1 MKQTIKNLNN
11 LIKKTIFNVKNK
23 TNNKFKIRNFN
34 NLIQKTINKVQNK
47 TNNKSKISNFNKY
60 LISFIALL
68 FCYLFYLSIPV
79 LYDKSWVQNNI
90 EKKLY
95 KEFKINFSTSSDIVF
110 YILPAPHFLI
120 KDTKIFSDNIEKKAT
135 LSEIKN
141 LKVFISQK
149 NFFNKENLNITEVII
164 DNANFL
170 LSRKNF
176 KLLNDY
182 NSNKFS
188 EKKIKIRNSNIFFKD
203 SSNES
208 IAIFKISKAIL
219 FFDDKNLL
227 NLFNLMGEAFNVP
240 FTFDVKKKINPQ
252 LDTEINI
259 DIKDLKLK
267 ISDVSSKKNK
277 NLISG
282 KNTISL
288 LKSKID
294 TKYNIEKNIITF
306 ESGNSRIK
314 NKIIEYKGKLL
325 TDPFDLELD
334 IDLKK
339 YKIFRLFSSDS
350 ILIEFIRSKL
360 LFNKNISLSSTIVS
374 NSDEKELIFHNK
386 EIILNIVNG
395 KINLNKTKLVNK
407 KIGALEIKNSNFFFK
422 DNKLTLSSEI
432 VINIKNFNNLFSFL
446 QTNKRSRKP
455 IKNILVNLDYQFL
468 TNQIEF
474 NKIEIDN
481 KEISGRLLTIIEG
494 LNDTNINNLNK
505 SKRILNNFIT
515 AYEG

>member
-1 MKQTIKNLNN
+1 MKQTIKNFNN
-11 LIKKTIFNVKNK
+11 LIKNTIFNVQNK
-23 TNNKFKIRNFN
+23 TNNKSRISKFN
-34 NLIQKTINKVQNK
+34 NLIQKTIIKVQNK

-60 LISFIALL
+60 LISFISLL

-95 KEFKINFSTSSDIVF
+95 KEFKINFSTSSDISF

-120 KDTKIFSDNIEKKAT
+120 KDSKIFSDNIEKKAT
-135 LSEIKN
+135 LSEIKS

-149 NFFNKENLNITEVII
+149 NLFNKEKLDITEVII

-170 LSRKNF
+170 LSRKSL
-176 KLLNDY
+176 KLLSDY
-182 NSNKFS
+182 NSNRFS
-188 EKKIKIRNSNIFFKD
+188 KKEIKIKNSNIFFKD
-203 SSNES
+203 KSNET
-208 IAIFKISKAIL
+208 IAIFKISKALL

-227 NLFNLMGEAFNVP
+227 NLFNLKGEAFNVP
-240 FTFDVKKKINPQ
+240 FTFDIKKIINPQ

-267 ISDVSSKKNK
+267 IYDVSSKKNK
-277 NLISG
+277 NLKSG

-306 ESGNSRIK
+306 ESSNSRIK
-314 NKIIEYKGKLL
+314 NTRIEYKGKLS
-325 TDPFDLELD
+325 TDPSDLELD
-334 IDLKK
+334 IDLGK
-339 YKIFRLFSSDS
+339 YNIFKLFNSDS

-360 LFNKNISLSSTIVS
+360 LFNRNISLNSTIVS

-386 EIILNIVNG
+386 EIALNIING
-395 KINLNKTKLVNK
+395 KMNLNKTKLVNK
-407 KIGALEIKNSNFFFK
+407 KIGTLEIENSNFFFK
-422 DNKLTLSSEI
+422 DNKLTLNSEI
-432 VINIKNFNNLFSFL
+432 VIDIKNFDHLFSLL

-455 IKNILVNLDYQFL
+455 IKTILVNLDYQFL

-474 NKIEIDN
+474 NKIRVDN
-481 KEISGRLLTIIEG
+481 KEISGQLLTIIEG

-505 SKRILNNFIT
+505 SKRILNKFIE